1 MKYDLILR
9 NGNIY
14 GGGML
19 LQKNM
24 DIAVKD
30 GMIAKVD
37 KHVEGSADAVIDI
50 SGKMVSP
57 GFIDSHMHIDK
68 ALLMEDDGTKTLV
81 SAIDRSIAVINERF
95 KGKSEDEIYADIM
108 ERSSEILKMCISH
121 GTTAVKTHVMIGG
134 VYKMLALDAMTA
146 LKKRYKDQIDIY
158 TVVPYVKEMDTEWR
172 EAAKKGQIDFIG
184 GCPNLEFGGDVDHA
198 YENSDAKPY
207 IDLVFELAKTYDLP
221 IDLHTDESDRPNIDA
236 FLYII
241 EKTKEN
247 RMQGRVTASH
257 VTALDAP
264 GIDPVEAAVAVA
276 RCAKAKVHVTS
287 MTSCNLYLMDWGR
300 RGPTKVRELM
310 DAGVSVAIASD
321 NIQDAFRPYGNANLM
336 EEALL
341 TAQVHK
347 YTTHAEFSRLFE
359 MITYNPAENIL
370 AENYGTLVGCA
381 ADLVVV
387 DAPDVTEAILSKA
400 KASFVL
406 KCGRLVAKDGMVLE
420 EVKL

>member
-24 DIAVKD
+24 DMAIKD
-30 GMIAKVD
+30 GMIVKIDKVI
-37 KHVEGSADAVIDI
+37 EGSADTVFDI
-50 SGKMVSP
+50 SGKMISP

-68 ALLMEDDGTKTLV
+68 ALIMNDDETKTLV
-81 SAIDRSIAVINERF
+81 TAIDRSLSVLNERF
-95 KGKSEDEIYADIM
+95 AGRSDEEIYADIM
-108 ERSSEILKMCISH
+108 ECSSEILNMCISH
-121 GTTAVKTHVMIGG
+121 GTTAIKTHVMIGG
-134 VYKMLALDAMTA
+134 VYKMLALQAMTE
-146 LKKRYKDQIDIY
+146 LKARYKDQIDIY
-158 TVVPYVKEMDTEWR
+158 TVVPYLEEFDAEWR
-172 EAAKKGQIDFIG
+172 EAAEKGWIDFIG
-184 GCPNLEFGGDVDHA
+184 GCPNLEFGENVDNA
-198 YENSDAKPY
+198 YENSDPKPY
-207 IDLVFELAKTYDLP
+207 IDLVFDLAKTYNLP

-241 EKTKEN
+241 EKTMEN

-257 VTALDAP
+257 VTALDTP

-276 RCAKAKVHVTS
+276 RCAKARVSVTS

-300 RGPTKVRELM
+300 RGPTKVRDFL

-321 NIQDAFRPYGNANLM
+321 NIQDAFRPYGNANLI

-347 YTTHAEFSRLFE
+347 FTTHAEFARLFE

-370 AENYGTLVGCA
+370 AENYGTLVGCV
-381 ADLVVV
+381 ADIVVI
-387 DAPDVTEAILSKA
+387 DAPDTTEAILSKS
-400 KASFVL
+400 KASFVF
-406 KCGRLVAKDGMVLE
+406 KRGKLVAKDEMVLE
-420 EVKL
+420 KETL